1 MPVTW
6 AVAAMK
12 ASTLS
17 KSDGPYNPVALAV
30 ANVYRFMDEYDRRP
44 PQDRRHWNL
53 ATVERVNL
61 DMLTSRLF
69 GKLKFVDVARYS
81 LELQMWYRD
90 NKAGEDKYWFL
101 TDTGPRYDH
110 LRANTEE
117 TITIVKQ
124 IEAALGKLT
133 DEECRLLGL
142 SRR

>member
-6 AVAAMK
+6 CVAPMK

-53 ATVERVNL
+53 ATVEKVNL

-69 GKLKFVDVARYS
+69 GKLKFVDVTRYS
-81 LELQMWYRD
+81 LELQIWYRD
-90 NKAGEDKYWFL
+90 HQKADREEK
-101 TDTGPRYDH
+101 RVRE
-110 LRANTEE
+110 LRN
-117 TITIVKQ
+117 
-124 IEAALGKLT
+124 AALAKLT
-133 DEECRLLGL
+133 DEECELLGL
-142 SRR
+142 SRL